1 MPLLFYCKIKN
12 RVLQGKVYLLIQI
25 KYPPPSSD
33 SSMPVFLSRLPD
45 FPLPAVLRGPL
56 ICKVPVRARF
66 RSDKHA
72 AVLRL
77 QNTQPKD
84 RRGYTA
90 LTGSLADQRPAQ
102 NGRERKVGQA
112 AQKNGHGTV

>member
-1 MPLLFYCKIKN
+1 
-12 RVLQGKVYLLIQI
+12 
-25 KYPPPSSD
+25 
-33 SSMPVFLSRLPD
+33 MPVFLSRLSG

-84 RRGYTA
+84 RRVYTA

-102 NGRERKVGQA
+102 NGRERKAGQA
-112 AQKNGHGTV
+112 AQKNGHGTA

>member
-1 MPLLFYCKIKN
+1 
-12 RVLQGKVYLLIQI
+12 
-25 KYPPPSSD
+25 
-33 SSMPVFLSRLPD
+33 MPVFLSRLSG
-45 FPLPAVLRGPL
+45 FPLPVVLRGPL

-84 RRGYTA
+84 RRIYTP
-90 LTGSLADQRPAQ
+90 LTGKPAWPAQ
-102 NGRERKVGQA
+102 REGKGSKPGAAMKAGARGDRGRYEAGVKII
-112 AQKNGHGTV
+112 

>member
-1 MPLLFYCKIKN
+1 
-12 RVLQGKVYLLIQI
+12 
-25 KYPPPSSD
+25 
-33 SSMPVFLSRLPD
+33 MPVFLSRLSG

-84 RRGYTA
+84 RRVYTA

>member
-1 MPLLFYCKIKN
+1 
-12 RVLQGKVYLLIQI
+12 
-25 KYPPPSSD
+25 
-33 SSMPVFLSRLPD
+33 MPVFLSRLSG

-84 RRGYTA
+84 RRVYDDPYRNPCNAEGPHSR
-90 LTGSLADQRPAQ
+90 TGLKPDGKILR
-102 NGRERKVGQA
+102 A
-112 AQKNGHGTV
+112 AGSM